1 MKDTESVKKI
11 EMFGYSIGYRW
22 AEMCRCWDLRSLHSK
37 KIQNP
42 AWNSL
47 EEVIKDIR
55 SQFWV
60 DVFGVECTSMHT
72 DNTVH
77 CNCDG

>member
-1 MKDTESVKKI
+1 MKDTESAKRI

-22 AEMCRCWDLRSLHSK
+22 AEMYCSCDLRSLHSK
-37 KIQNP
+37 KIQSP
-42 AWNSL
+42 AWSSL
-47 EEVIKDIR
+47 EEVIKDIC

-72 DNTVH
+72 DNKVR
-77 CNCDG
+77 CNAAV